1 LEDLALVRL
10 AECAARRY
18 GLDARRLLERFR
30 DARAAG
36 DDDAGLTRRE
46 YAEKLAAARGLDA
59 GRLLEMAD
67 QIRRDIEAE
76 GWELGPW
83 GP

>member
-1 LEDLALVRL
+1 MLEGYR
-10 AECAARRY
+10 AAI
-18 GLDARRLLERFR
+18 
-30 DARAAG
+30 AAG

-46 YAEKLAAARGLDA
+46 YAEQLAAECGLDA